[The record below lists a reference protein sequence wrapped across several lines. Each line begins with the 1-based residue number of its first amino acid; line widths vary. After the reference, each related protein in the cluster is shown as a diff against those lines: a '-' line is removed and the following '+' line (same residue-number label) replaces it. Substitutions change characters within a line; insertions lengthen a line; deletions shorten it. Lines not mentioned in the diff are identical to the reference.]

1 MNTKYFKNIFFIT
14 IFLLVV
20 AGIYIVYLKDN
31 NKQNSVQ
38 ARNKELQISHEIS
51 IGISNFDTINPILTK
66 NLEIQHITKLIYEP
80 LINITKDFNVEPCI
94 AEEWSKIDE
103 LTYIIKLNENKK
115 WHNGEAVKI
124 EDIEFSINTI
134 RDSNSIYKENVE
146 PIDVIEKIN
155 LNTFKIHLK
164 EPVSFFEYLLCFP
177 ILQENTIMTQIP
189 LGTGKFKITSM
200 ENEQIIVQGEK
211 IK

>member
-66 NLEIQHITKLIYEP
+66 NLEI
-80 LINITKDFNVEPCI
+80 
-94 AEEWSKIDE
+94 
-103 LTYIIKLNENKK
+103 
-115 WHNGEAVKI
+115 
-124 EDIEFSINTI
+124 
-134 RDSNSIYKENVE
+134 
-146 PIDVIEKIN
+146 
-155 LNTFKIHLK
+155 
-164 EPVSFFEYLLCFP
+164 
-177 ILQENTIMTQIP
+177 
-189 LGTGKFKITSM
+189 
-200 ENEQIIVQGEK
+200 
-211 IK
+211 